1 MHSTTNSSPESQS
14 LNDVFA
20 ANVRRV
26 RTSKGLSVAAVA
38 RSCGYT
44 SEFVDAVESGEA
56 PQLTIVELA
65 AFATALDVDV
75 TDLVRRDTH
84 R

>member
-1 MHSTTNSSPESQS
+1 MGSTKNSASESQS
-14 LNDVFA
+14 LIDVFA

-44 SEFVDAVESGEA
+44 PEFVDAVETGRA
-56 PQLTIVELA
+56 PDVGIDELA
-65 AFATALDVDV
+65 TFAAALGVDV
-75 TDLVRRDTH
+75 TELVRSDEDR
-84 R
+84 

>member
-75 TDLVRRDTH
+75 TDLVRRDAH

>member
-1 MHSTTNSSPESQS
+1 MGPTTNSLP

-26 RTSKGLSVAAVA
+26 RMSKGLSVVALA

-44 SEFVDAVESGEA
+44 PEFVNAVEKGEA
-56 PQLTIVELA
+56 PQLGIDELA
-65 AFATALDVDV
+65 TFATALDVDV
-75 TDLVRRDTH
+75 TDLVRRDAQP
-84 R
+84 